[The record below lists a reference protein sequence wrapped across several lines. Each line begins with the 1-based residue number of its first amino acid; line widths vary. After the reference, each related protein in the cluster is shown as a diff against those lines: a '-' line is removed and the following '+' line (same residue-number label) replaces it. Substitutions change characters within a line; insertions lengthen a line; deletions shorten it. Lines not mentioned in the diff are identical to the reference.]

1 MSATVLPMPARPPA
15 ARGAEL
21 EAMLL
26 GAALHLKL
34 AHGVF
39 ELVAITGEEF
49 SVELHRKAWQIARR
63 RAEKGLEVG
72 AAEVYAAGFKA
83 GWFTDARQLE
93 QLERLEGT
101 NTLSVEAFKRVAADF
116 RTVVEGQRYIAA
128 LEQALQR
135 VRARGFDASAESGW
149 LSALDT
155 GIRSFGARLEPLT
168 AEQERYL
175 ATWQEREESG
185 RPAYIPTGLLAL
197 DAEIG
202 GLPESLTL
210 IVADAGV
217 GKTAFQD
224 TLLHSVLLANPE
236 AKAALI
242 SPEDGVRHVIQRWMA
257 RDLGWLMRDVGSKRR
272 TAAEAERVQEI
283 AGAQYSLLERV
294 LGWKHRSL
302 TIDKL
307 ISLCWSAAD
316 AGCRVISID
325 NFNKLNISG
334 LGGDYHERVQRAS
347 DRLQE
352 VGEKAGV
359 AVILLAHSTDDSD
372 GRKPLSS
379 SSGVQGGRALGRD
392 ARLRLDLSEKGGA
405 LRVLIAKANTQGRRG
420 TVIDFERLAEA
431 GLIRADGGAKV
442 DVNAEAAQER
452 RRKLAEKMR
461 ESRDVRK
468 QLAEAEP
475 KAEPTAAP
483 EPPPAAQPAL
493 FEGDTHDAE

>member
-1 MSATVLPMPARPPA
+1 
-15 ARGAEL
+15 
-21 EAMLL
+21 MLL

-34 AHGVF
+34 SHAVF
-39 ELVAITGEEF
+39 ELVAISGEELA
-49 SVELHRKAWQIARR
+49 VEVYRKAWQIARR
-63 RAEKGLEVG
+63 RAEKGLEVC
-72 AAEVYAAGFKA
+72 AKEVYVAGFRA
-83 GWFTDARQLE
+83 GWFTEPKVLE
-93 QLERLEGT
+93 QLERIEGT
-101 NTLSVEAFKRVAADF
+101 NTLTVESFKRAAHDF
-116 RTVVEGQRYIAA
+116 KTIVEGQRYAAA

-135 VRARGFDASAESGW
+135 VRAKGFDASAESGW
-149 LSALDT
+149 LSSLDSS
-155 GIRSFGARLEPLT
+155 IRSFGARLEPLT
-168 AEQERYL
+168 VEQERYL
-175 ATWQEREESG
+175 ATWEEREASG

-224 TLLHSVLLANPE
+224 TLLHSVLLANPT

-257 RDLGWLMRDVGSKRR
+257 KDLGWLMRDVGSKKRS
-272 TAAEAERVQEI
+272 AAELELTQSI
-283 AGAQYSLLERV
+283 AGAQYPLLERM

-302 TIDKL
+302 SIDKL

-316 AGCRVISID
+316 QGCRVISID

-334 LGGDYHERVQRAS
+334 IAGDYHERVQRAS

-359 AVILLAHSTDDSD
+359 AVILLAHSTDDS
-372 GRKPLSS
+372 GGGNKQLTSS
-379 SSGVQGGRALGRD
+379 GGVQGGKALGRD
-392 ARLRLDLSEKGGA
+392 ARLRLDLSEKNGL

-431 GLIRADGGAKV
+431 GLIKPDGGAPVDMKV
-442 DVNAEAAQER
+442 EAALER
-452 RRKLAEKMR
+452 KRKLAERMAETR
-461 ESRDVRK
+461 EVRK
-468 QLAEAEP
+468 SLEKDKPVEP
-475 KAEPTAAP
+475 KATEP
-483 EPPPAAQPAL
+483 EPQASL
-493 FEGDTHDAE
+493 FTPEEVSDASE